1 MLLQVSQNRAIE
13 IQIRAYPH
21 SPLWIASP
29 HELCIVRTAV
39 LEALEKVIDTQA
51 IVAELFIKHYLN
63 DVTPWSERLI
73 SLFDTWCLQTP
84 SNCLVLW
91 ETTCINPLI
100 TEQIITQRYEY
111 NMKSLGRG
119 LTIAGGLPI
128 ESYDRFV
135 LQAALHRDAERRQYF
150 FEVATDFQRLVVP
163 SSLTWKPSEAVL
175 EQIFAAALHDSSASV
190 RERAIV
196 YAYGLG
202 WVQRLSGE
210 LLRLSSDPVE
220 AVRQYALVAL
230 GVADDD
236 ESLFVLFAALDGDR
250 KQEMQSAIWA
260 LARRPQGLS
269 RLLTMAGDTRPW
281 VVDDIL
287 GAIKQVSLP
296 LTDEQLDEVRARIV
310 VPRDEIQFERVF
322 KHHRWRTRDP
332 EGKELP
338 PDRIMR
344 YEMKGAM

>member
-1 MLLQVSQNRAIE
+1 M
-13 IQIRAYPH
+13 
-21 SPLWIASP
+21 
-29 HELCIVRTAV
+29 
-39 LEALEKVIDTQA
+39 
-51 IVAELFIKHYLN
+51 
-63 DVTPWSERLI
+63 
-73 SLFDTWCLQTP
+73 
-84 SNCLVLW
+84 
-91 ETTCINPLI
+91 
-100 TEQIITQRYEY
+100 
-111 NMKSLGRG
+111 
-119 LTIAGGLPI
+119 
-128 ESYDRFV
+128 

-163 SSLTWKPSEAVL
+163 GSLTWKPSDAVL
-175 EQIFAAALHDSSASV
+175 EQIFAAALHDASASV

-202 WVQRLSGE
+202 WVQRLIGE
-210 LLRLSSDPVE
+210 LLRLSRDPVE

-230 GVADDD
+230 GIADDD
-236 ESLFVLFAALDGDR
+236 ESLSVLFAALDGDR

-296 LTDEQLDEVRARIV
+296 LTDEQLDEVRARVV